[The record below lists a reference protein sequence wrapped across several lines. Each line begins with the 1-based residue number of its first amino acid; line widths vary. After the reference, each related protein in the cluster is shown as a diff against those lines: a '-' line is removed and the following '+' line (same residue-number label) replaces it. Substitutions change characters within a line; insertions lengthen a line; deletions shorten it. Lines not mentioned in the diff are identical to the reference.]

1 MGSFNPTAADL
12 KGTVGLSKEKKIAK
26 AKGKTKQELKAKA
39 EVKLTQAQILAKV
52 ASGEMTPEQAGSLLG
67 ASRGTLHCK
76 SNPNLGNVSLYGLQR
91 MPVSLYVNQWER
103 LLTGCDRKT
112 HPVLMFID
120 EHSKYLCKNKG
131 ESFEQPPKELI
142 GEGKPFRVPVQR
154 EEAE

>member
-1 MGSFNPTAADL
+1 MSSFNPTAADL
-12 KGTVGLSKEKKIAK
+12 KGTRGLSKEKKAAA
-26 AKGKTKQELKAKA
+26 AKGKTKQELAAKKS
-39 EVKLTQAQILAKV
+39 EVRLTTAQILAKV
-52 ASGEMTPEQAGSLLG
+52 ASGEMSPEEAGPLLG

-112 HPVLMFID
+112 HPVLTFID
-120 EHSKYLCKNKG
+120 TYSKYLAMNKG

-142 GEGKPFRVPVQR
+142 GEGKPFRIPTVR
-154 EEAE
+154 EEE